1 MAGKNRIE
9 LLSIGLGAAL
19 AFATS
24 IPSPASAGQPIEVV
38 MNEAKILR
46 LANEASTVVVG
57 NPAIADAAVQDS
69 KTIVL
74 TGKGFGATNVVILDS
89 NGSPILD
96 EHVVVKRS
104 DVTTM
109 RIYRRDNVATLSCT
123 PYCESAFKSEA
134 EAASDASVSN

>member
-1 MAGKNRIE
+1 MGSTARTKLN
-9 LLSIGLGAAL
+9 SVGLAAAL
-19 AFATS
+19 AFVSAL
-24 IPSPASAGQPIEVV
+24 PLPASAGQPIEVV

-46 LANEASTVVVG
+46 LANDASTVVVG

-74 TGKGFGATNVVILDS
+74 TGRGFGATNVVILDS

-109 RIYRRDNVATLSCT
+109 RIYRRDAVSTLSCT

-134 EAASDASVSN
+134 EAVSDAAVSN